1 MRESKIVSVA
11 RAKANP
17 LGLTLSHD
25 FSAAVPVLSVNSFLI
40 AHFGIRTSAAK
51 VCDCHSRQSS
61 GVNSLRGCDAFCC
74 HDSTA
79 LCAGVL
85 RSFPID
91 DAAITARQHSARLL
105 VALFIS
111 GK

>member
-1 MRESKIVSVA
+1 MREPKTVSPA
-11 RAKANP
+11 TLKANS
-17 LGLTLSHD
+17 LGLT
-25 FSAAVPVLSVNSFLI
+25 FSLDLRAGVPVRSVNSFLI
-40 AHFGIRTSAAK
+40 AHCGMSTSAEN

-91 DAAITARQHSARLL
+91 DAAMTARQHSARIL
-105 VALFIS
+105 
-111 GK
+111 